1 MSVKDEG
8 GRMKD
13 EKINPAAHRVARCLG
28 ALMLIAAGALA
39 QNYPTKPIRLVVPF
53 GAGSNTD
60 ILARTMAV
68 RMAESWGQQVVVDN
82 RPGAGGNIGT
92 DLVAKAPPDGYTIV
106 LGAASV
112 LAINQ
117 SLYSQMPYDSATAFA
132 PITNMVKTTNVLIV
146 SPALPVKSVKELIA
160 YGKANPGKLTYASAG
175 AGGTIHLS
183 GELFKSM
190 TGITMEHIAYKSSP
204 IAHIDIISGQVHAMF
219 DAMPTALPQVKA
231 GKLRPLA
238 VTTAKRSSQLPEL
251 PTIAEAGLPGYEAA
265 GWFGFAAPAGTPR
278 DVVNKLNNEIVRILK
293 LPDVRE
299 RLVAQGAEPVGD
311 TPEEFARFIKAEAAK
326 WGKVIRTLNLKIE

>member
-1 MSVKDEG
+1 
-8 GRMKD
+8 MKRLILHALLLFAAPYAAAAD
-13 EKINPAAHRVARCLG
+13 YPA
-28 ALMLIAAGALA
+28 
-39 QNYPTKPIRLVVPF
+39 KPIRLVVPF

-60 ILARTMAV
+60 ILARTMAA

-146 SPALPVKSVKELIA
+146 SPSLPAKSVKELIA

-183 GELFKSM
+183 AELFKSM
-190 TGITMEHIAYKSSP
+190 AGVSMEHVAYKSSP
-204 IAHIDIISGQVHAMF
+204 LAHIDMISGQVHAMF

-238 VTTAKRSSQLPEL
+238 VTTAKRSAQLPEL
-251 PTIAEAGLPGYEAA
+251 PTIAEAALPGYEAA

-278 DVVNKLNNEIVRILK
+278 DVVNKLNREIVRILK

-311 TPEEFARFIKAEAAK
+311 SPEEFATFIKAEAAK
-326 WGKVIRTLNLKIE
+326 WGKVIKTRNLKIE